1 MKTIKEIAMELLLN
15 GEHLNKGEFHDKYH
29 TFTLTQ
35 RIEEIRRLDKWD
47 VKSKTIPGR
56 KGMVEYWLEPEEINR
71 IHSHGSQVISNMLSA
86 QQKSEDEQLLMENQ
100 NLAEKASE
108 SLKSEDKAYYTEQL
122 GIGLLGGHNY

>member
-1 MKTIKEIAMELLLN
+1 MKTIKETAMELLLN
-15 GEHLNKGEFHDKYH
+15 GEHINKAEFHSKYH

-35 RIEEIRRLDKWD
+35 RIEELRRDGWNI
-47 VKSKTIPGR
+47 KSKTIPGR

-86 QQKSEDEQLLMENQ
+86 TEKSADEQLAEENR

-108 SLKSEDKAYYTEQL
+108 SLKSEDNAYFNEQL
-122 GIGLLGGHNY
+122 GIGLIGGHNY